1 MADYDLRSECFGKL
15 AASFVSIYVT
25 FAFDIKLTE
34 LCRGRASEST
44 SIEELAMH
52 RSLAVH
58 VRDRFLG
65 PGVVRSAR
73 AGMVATA
80 VEVSLKYPQIKPV
93 SKKQTASRP
102 QQRESSPRRGGDV
115 TAKTRD
121 GTHPLKT

>member
-1 MADYDLRSECFGKL
+1 
-15 AASFVSIYVT
+15 
-25 FAFDIKLTE
+25 
-34 LCRGRASEST
+34 
-44 SIEELAMH
+44 MH

-80 VEVSLKYPQIKPV
+80 VEVSLKYPQTRPV

-102 QQRESSPRRGGDV
+102 STTSPRRSGDV
-115 TAKTRD
+115 TGKTRD
-121 GTHPLKT
+121 GTHALKT

>member
-1 MADYDLRSECFGKL
+1 
-15 AASFVSIYVT
+15 
-25 FAFDIKLTE
+25 
-34 LCRGRASEST
+34 
-44 SIEELAMH
+44 MH

-93 SKKQTASRP
+93 AVTGKQTVARKPPHKDIAPKRS
-102 QQRESSPRRGGDV
+102 GDV
-115 TAKTRD
+115 ATAKARD
-121 GTHPLKT
+121 GTHLLTT